1 MMNYDFLVTEMTE
14 QRHIKA
20 LELDKVLS
28 QLSELASIKDSKEM
42 ALALKPC
49 DMLYDAQ
56 TLINQTNAAYILLA
70 KFGGPSFGAAKNV
83 NSSLSR
89 AAAGGVLTMRELLDI
104 GEVLRVIRSLYEW
117 RFSQPGAESCLDIF
131 FSSLCPN
138 RMLESNIFT
147 SILSEEEMAD
157 NASRELA
164 DIRRR
169 MRNQAQSIREKLEGL
184 IRSTHYQKFLQEA
197 IITQRNGRF
206 VVPVK
211 NEHRGDVAGL
221 VHDTSGSG
229 ATVFIEPMAVVEA
242 NNEIRVLQGKEREEI
257 ERILAELSVAVG
269 EYGETIKNNFESLVE
284 LNLIFAKAQL
294 AYRMK
299 ASVPILNTDGIID
312 IKRARHPLL
321 DPKKV
326 VPTDITLGDEFDTL
340 VITGPNTG
348 GKTVS
353 IKTVGLLTLMACCG
367 LLIPAADNSRIC
379 VFNKIFAD
387 IGDEQ
392 SIEQSLSTFSSHMV
406 NIVDIIKNADDE
418 SLVLIDELGAG
429 TDPVE
434 GAALAIAILERLH
447 INGAKIAATTHYAE
461 LKAYALETTG
471 VQNGSCEFDVK
482 TLRPTYRLL
491 IGVPG
496 RSNAFAISERLGI
509 DSALIERA
517 NEFVSTENIRF
528 ENVVDSLEESRLS
541 MEKEKSDAERVKQ
554 EYEEKLALAEKR
566 LAEAEN
572 LRLKEYE
579 KAQGEALKITEN
591 ARRQANMLLMEI
603 DALKKEMK
611 TTKDAAELARRA
623 KQAMKKGLSD
633 IDATVNPVT
642 NSLYEDADYT
652 LPRDLV
658 VGDSVILTQLGK
670 EASVLSLPDKRGQVE
685 VLSGSMRMRVDI
697 KKLRLIEKKKDS
709 KPKNASVSRSGSME
723 SRLTASAENRC
734 DLRGMTVDEALLT
747 LDSFLDSMLL
757 MNIGE
762 FTVIHGKGTGAL
774 RSAVQKHLKGNRFVK
789 GFRLGVYGEG
799 ENGVTIVTLK

>member
-1 MMNYDFLVTEMTE
+1 MKMTE

-20 LELDKVLS
+20 LELDKVLQS
-28 QLSELASIKDSKEM
+28 LSELASVKDSKEK
-42 ALALKPC
+42 ALELKPC
-49 DMLYDAQ
+49 ETLFDAQ
-56 TLINQTNAAYILLA
+56 ALINQTNAAYGLLA

-89 AAAGGVLTMRELLDI
+89 ASAGGVLTMRELLDI

-117 RFSQPGAESCLDIF
+117 RFSQPGADSCLDVF

-138 RMLESNIFT
+138 KTLESSIFT
-147 SILSEEEMAD
+147 SILNEEEMAD
-157 NASRELA
+157 NASRELS
-164 DIRRR
+164 DIRRK
-169 MRNQAQSIREKLEGL
+169 MRNQAQSIREKLEGMV
-184 IRSTHYQKFLQEA
+184 RSSYYQKYLQDA

-211 NEHRGDVAGL
+211 SEHRGEIAGL

-257 ERILAELSVAVG
+257 ERILAELSVSAG
-269 EYGETIKNNFESLVE
+269 EYGEVIKNNFESLVE

-294 AYRMK
+294 AYKMK
-299 ASVPILNTDGIID
+299 ASVPLLNTDGIIEL
-312 IKRARHPLL
+312 KRARHPLL

-326 VPTDITLGDEFDTL
+326 VATDISLGDKFDTL

-353 IKTVGLLTLMACCG
+353 IKTIGLLTLMACCG

-379 VFNKIFAD
+379 VFKKVFAD

-406 NIVDIIKNADDE
+406 NIVDILKNADDE

-434 GAALAIAILERLH
+434 GAALAIAILERLQLC
-447 INGAKIAATTHYAE
+447 GAKIAATTHYAE
-461 LKAYALETTG
+461 LKAYALDTPRVE
-471 VQNGSCEFDVK
+471 NGSCEFDVT

-491 IGVPG
+491 TGIPG

-509 DSALIERA
+509 DKELIERA
-517 NEFVSTENIRF
+517 NEFLSGENIRF
-528 ENVVDSLEESRLS
+528 ENVVDSLEEARLAL
-541 MEKEKSDAERVKQ
+541 EKEKAETENIRR
-554 EYEEKLALAEKR
+554 EYEEKHR
-566 LAEAEN
+566 LAEAKLQEAES

-579 KAQGEALKITEN
+579 KAQGEAMKITEK
-591 ARRQANMLLMEI
+591 ARREANALLMEI
-603 DALKKEMK
+603 DTLKKELK
-611 TTKDAAELARRA
+611 STKDVSELARRA
-623 KQAMKKGLSD
+623 KQTMKRGLSD
-633 IDATVNPVT
+633 IDRTVNPVT
-642 NSLYEDADYT
+642 TSLYEDDDYV
-652 LPRDLV
+652 LPRPLQ
-658 VGDSVILTQLGK
+658 VGDTVFLTELGK
-670 EASVLSLPDKRGQVE
+670 EAQVLALPDKRQQVE
-685 VLSGSMRMRVDI
+685 VLSGALRMRVNVS
-697 KKLRLIEKKKDS
+697 KLRLIEKKKDN
-709 KPKNASVSRSGSME
+709 KPKTAALSRSGSME
-723 SRLTASAENRC
+723 SRLNASADNRC

-747 LDSFLDSMLL
+747 LDSFLDSML
-757 MNIGE
+757 MANMGE

-774 RSAVQKHLKGNRFVK
+774 RAAVHKHLKGNKFVK
-789 GFRLGVYGEG
+789 AFRLGVYGEG

>member
-1 MMNYDFLVTEMTE
+1 MTE
-14 QRHIKA
+14 SRHIKA

-28 QLSELASIKDSKEM
+28 QLSDLASIKDSKEM
-42 ALALKPC
+42 ALELKPSGV
-49 DMLYDAQ
+49 LYDAQ
-56 TLINQTNAAYILLA
+56 TLINQTNAAYVLLA

-89 AAAGGVLTMRELLDI
+89 AAAGGVLTMKELLDI

-117 RFSQPGAESCLDIF
+117 RFSQPGADSCLDVF

-138 RMLESNIFT
+138 KMLESNIFT
-147 SILSEEEMAD
+147 SVLNEEEMAD
-157 NASRELA
+157 NASRELS
-164 DIRRR
+164 DIRRK
-169 MRNQAQSIREKLEGL
+169 MRNQAQSIREKLEGMV
-184 IRSTHYQKFLQEA
+184 RSSHYQKYLQDA

-211 NEHRGDVAGL
+211 SEHRSEVPGL

-257 ERILAELSVAVG
+257 ERILAELSVAAG
-269 EYGETIKNNFESLVE
+269 EYADTVKHNFASIVE

-294 AYRMK
+294 AYKMK
-299 ASVPILNTDGIID
+299 ASVPILNTEGIID
-312 IKRARHPLL
+312 LKKARHPLL

-326 VPTDITLGDEFDTL
+326 VATDISLGDTFDTL

-353 IKTVGLLTLMACCG
+353 IKTIGLLSLMACCG
-367 LLIPAADNSRIC
+367 LLIPAADNSKIC
-379 VFNKIFAD
+379 VFKKIFAD

-406 NIVDIIKNADDE
+406 NIVDIIKNADSE

-447 INGAKIAATTHYAE
+447 FCGAKIAATTHYAE
-461 LKAYALETTG
+461 LKAYALDTPRVE
-471 VQNGSCEFDVK
+471 NGSCEFDVT

-509 DSALIERA
+509 DKELIDRA
-517 NEFVSTENIRF
+517 NEFVSSENIRF
-528 ENVVDSLEESRLS
+528 ENVVDSLEEARLAL
-541 MEKEKSDAERVKQ
+541 EKEKEETENVRR
-554 EYEEKLALAEKR
+554 ELEEKRR
-566 LAEAEN
+566 LAELKLQEAET

-579 KAQGEALKITEN
+579 KAQGEAMKITEK
-591 ARRQANMLLMEI
+591 ARREANALLMEI
-603 DALKKEMK
+603 ENLRKELKN
-611 TTKDAAELARRA
+611 TKDASDLARRA
-623 KQAMKKGLSD
+623 KQAMKKGLSE
-633 IDATVNPVT
+633 IDRTVNPVT
-642 NSLYEDADYT
+642 TSLYEDDDYV
-652 LPRDLV
+652 LPRPLQ
-658 VGDSVILTQLGK
+658 VGDTVFLTELGK
-670 EASVLSLPDKRGQVE
+670 EAQVLSLPDKREQAE
-685 VLSGSMRMRVDI
+685 VLSGSIRMRVNVS
-697 KKLRLIEKKKDS
+697 KLRLVEKKKE
-709 KPKNASVSRSGSME
+709 KPKTASLSRSGSME

-747 LDSFLDSMLL
+747 LDSFLDSML
-757 MNIGE
+757 MANIGE

-774 RSAVQKHLKGNRFVK
+774 RTAVHKHLKGNRFVK
-789 GFRLGVYGEG
+789 LFRLGVYGEG

>member
-1 MMNYDFLVTEMTE
+1 MTE
-14 QRHIKA
+14 QRHINA

-28 QLSELASIKDSKEM
+28 RLSELASIADSKE
-42 ALALKPC
+42 LAVELKPAET
-49 DMLYDAQ
+49 LYDAQ
-56 TLINQTNAAYILLA
+56 ALINQTNAAYVLLA

-89 AAAGGVLTMRELLDI
+89 AASGGVLTMRELLDV

-117 RFSQPGAESCLDIF
+117 RFSQPGAESCLDVY

-138 RMLESNIFT
+138 RTLESTIFT
-147 SILSEEEMAD
+147 SILSDEEMAD

-164 DIRRR
+164 DIRRK

-184 IRSTHYQKFLQEA
+184 VRSTHYQKFLQDA

-211 NEHRGDVAGL
+211 NEHRADVPGL

-257 ERILAELSVAVG
+257 ERILMELSVAVG
-269 EYGETIKNNFESLVE
+269 EYSETVKHNFSSLVD

-294 AYRMK
+294 AYKMK
-299 ASVPILNTDGIID
+299 ASVPVLNTEGIIEL
-312 IKRARHPLL
+312 KKARHPLL

-326 VPTDITLGDEFDTL
+326 VPTDITLGDTFDTL

-353 IKTVGLLTLMACCG
+353 IKTIGLLSLMACCG
-367 LLIPAADNSRIC
+367 LLIPAADNSKIC
-379 VFNKIFAD
+379 VFKNIFAD

-406 NIVDIIKNADDE
+406 NIVDILKKADDE

-461 LKAYALETTG
+461 LKAYALETPR
-471 VQNGSCEFDVK
+471 VENGSCEFDVQS
-482 TLRPTYRLL
+482 LRPTYRLL
-491 IGVPG
+491 TGVPG

-509 DSALIERA
+509 DSELIARA

-541 MEKEKSDAERVKQ
+541 MEKEKAVAEQVHR
-554 EYEEKLALAEKR
+554 EYEEKLRAAEKK
-566 LAEAEN
+566 LAEAEE
-572 LRLKEYE
+572 LRQKEYE
-579 KAQGEALKITEN
+579 KAQGEALKITEK
-591 ARRQANMLLMEI
+591 ARREANTLLMEI
-603 DALKKEMK
+603 DKLRKEMK
-611 TTKDAAELARRA
+611 TTKDAAELARKA
-623 KQAMKKGLSD
+623 KAAMKKGLSD
-633 IDATVNPVT
+633 IDTAVNPVT
-642 NSLYEDADYT
+642 TSLYEDDDYE
-652 LPRDLV
+652 LPRPLKI
-658 VGDSVILTQLGK
+658 GDSVLLTQLGK
-670 EASVLSLPDKRGQVE
+670 EASVMSLPDKRNQVE
-685 VLSGSMRMRVDI
+685 VLSGAMRMRVDV
-697 KKLRLIEKKKDS
+697 KKLRLIEKKKDN
-709 KPKNASVSRSGSME
+709 KPKTASMSRSGSME
-723 SRLTASAENRC
+723 SRLTASADNRC

-747 LDSFLDSMLL
+747 LDSFLDSML
-757 MNIGE
+757 MANMGE

-774 RSAVQKHLKGNRFVK
+774 RAAVQKHLKGNKFVK
-789 GFRLGVYGEG
+789 SFRLGLYGEG
-799 ENGVTIVTLK
+799 ENGVTIVSLK

>member
-1 MMNYDFLVTEMTE
+1 MTE
-14 QRHIKA
+14 LRHIKA

-42 ALALKPC
+42 ALELKPC
-49 DMLYDAQ
+49 SVLYDAQ
-56 TLINQTNAAYILLA
+56 ALVNQTNAAYVLLA

-117 RFSQPGAESCLDIF
+117 RFSQPGAESCLDVF

-138 RMLESNIFT
+138 RTLENTIFT
-147 SILSEEEMAD
+147 SILSDEEMAD
-157 NASRELA
+157 NASRELS
-164 DIRRR
+164 DIRRK

-184 IRSTHYQKFLQEA
+184 VRSTHYQKFLQEA

-211 NEHRGDVAGL
+211 NEHRGDVPGL

-269 EYGETIKNNFESLVE
+269 EYGETVKHNFDSLVE

-299 ASVPILNTDGIID
+299 ASVPILNTEGIIEL
-312 IKRARHPLL
+312 KKARHPLL

-326 VPTDITLGDEFDTL
+326 VPTDISLGDTFDTL

-353 IKTVGLLTLMACCG
+353 IKTVGLLSLMACCG
-367 LLIPAADNSRIC
+367 LLIPAADESKIC
-379 VFNKIFAD
+379 VFKKIFAD

-461 LKAYALETTG
+461 LKAYALETPR

-509 DSALIERA
+509 DKELIERA

-541 MEKEKSDAERVKQ
+541 MEKEKSEAEKIRL
-554 EYEEKLALAEKR
+554 EYEEKLSLIEKR

-579 KAQGEALKITEN
+579 KAQGEALKITEK
-591 ARRQANMLLMEI
+591 ARREANMLLMEI

-611 TTKDAAELARRA
+611 STKDAGELARRA

-633 IDATVNPVT
+633 IDAAVNPVT

-658 VGDSVILTQLGK
+658 VGDTVLLTQLGK
-670 EASVLSLPDKRGQVE
+670 EASVLALPDKRGQVE
-685 VLSGSMRMRVDI
+685 VLSGSMRMRVDV
-697 KKLRLIEKKKDS
+697 KKLRLIEKKKEQ
-709 KPKNASVSRSGSME
+709 KQKTASLSRSGSME

-747 LDSFLDSMLL
+747 LDSFLDSML
-757 MNIGE
+757 MANIGE
-762 FTVIHGKGTGAL
+762 FTVIHGKGTGTL
-774 RSAVQKHLKGNRFVK
+774 RTAVQKHLKGNKFVK
-789 GFRLGVYGEG
+789 TFRLGVYGEG

>member
-1 MMNYDFLVTEMTE
+1 MTE
-14 QRHIKA
+14 DRHIRA
-20 LELDKVLS
+20 LELDKVLAM
-28 QLSELASIKDSKEM
+28 LSDLASIKDSKEM
-42 ALALKPC
+42 ALELKPGTV
-49 DMLYDAQ
+49 LYDVQ
-56 TLINQTNAAYILLA
+56 TLINQTDAAYRLLA

-117 RFSQPGAESCLDIF
+117 RFSQPGADSCLDIF

-138 RMLESNIFT
+138 KMLESNIFT
-147 SILSEEEMAD
+147 SILNEEEMAD

-164 DIRRR
+164 DIRRK

-184 IRSTHYQKFLQEA
+184 VRSTHYQKFLQDE

-211 NEHRGDVAGL
+211 NEHRGDVPGL

-257 ERILAELSVAVG
+257 ERILAELSVAAG
-269 EYGETIKNNFESLVE
+269 EYADTIKSNFESVVE

-294 AYRMK
+294 AYKMK
-299 ASVPILNTDGIID
+299 ASVPVLNTQGITEL
-312 IKRARHPLL
+312 KKARHPLL

-326 VPTDITLGDEFDTL
+326 VATDISLGEDFDTL

-367 LLIPAADNSRIC
+367 LMIPAADNSRIC
-379 VFNKIFAD
+379 VFSKVFAD

-406 NIVDIIKNADDE
+406 NIVDILKNADGE

-434 GAALAIAILERLH
+434 GAALAIAILERLQ

-461 LKAYALETTG
+461 LKAYALETPR
-471 VQNGSCEFDVK
+471 VQNGSCEFDVSS
-482 TLRPTYRLL
+482 LRPTYRLL

-509 DSALIERA
+509 DKELIGRA

-528 ENVVDSLEESRLS
+528 ENVVDSLEESRLQ
-541 MEKEKSDAERVKQ
+541 MEKEKSLAESIRAEYEKKLSDAER
-554 EYEEKLALAEKR
+554 KLQ
-566 LAEAEN
+566 EAEN
-572 LRLKEYE
+572 LRQKEYE
-579 KAQGEALKITEN
+579 KAQGEALKITEK
-591 ARRQANMLLMEI
+591 ARREANTLLMEI
-603 DALKKEMK
+603 DNLRKEMRS
-611 TTKDAAELARRA
+611 TKDASELARKA

-633 IDATVNPVT
+633 IDRTVNPVT
-642 NSLYEDADYT
+642 TSLYEDDDYV
-652 LPRDLV
+652 LPRALQ
-658 VGDSVILTQLGK
+658 VGDTVLLVELGK
-670 EASVLSLPDKRGQVE
+670 EASVLSLPDKRQQVE
-685 VLSGSMRMRVDI
+685 VLSGALRMRVNVS
-697 KKLRLIEKKKDS
+697 KLRLIEKKKEN
-709 KPKNASVSRSGSME
+709 KQKTASLSRNGSME
-723 SRLTASAENRC
+723 ARLTASAENRC

-747 LDSFLDSMLL
+747 LDSFLDSML
-757 MNIGE
+757 MSNIGE

-774 RSAVQKHLKGNRFVK
+774 RAAVQKHLKGNKFVK
-789 GFRLGVYGEG
+789 TFRLGVYGEG

>member
-1 MMNYDFLVTEMTE
+1 MTE

-20 LELDKVLS
+20 LELDKVLQS
-28 QLSELASIKDSKEM
+28 LSELASVKDSKEK
-42 ALALKPC
+42 ALELKPC
-49 DMLYDAQ
+49 ETLYDAQ
-56 TLINQTNAAYILLA
+56 ALINQTNAAYGLLA

-117 RFSQPGAESCLDIF
+117 RFSQPGADSCLDVF

-138 RMLESNIFT
+138 KTLESSIFT
-147 SILSEEEMAD
+147 SILNEEEMAD
-157 NASRELA
+157 NASRELS
-164 DIRRR
+164 DIRRK
-169 MRNQAQSIREKLEGL
+169 MRNQAQSIREKLEGMV
-184 IRSTHYQKFLQEA
+184 RSSYYQKYLQDA

-211 NEHRGDVAGL
+211 SEHRGEIAGL

-257 ERILAELSVAVG
+257 ERILAELSVSAG
-269 EYGETIKNNFESLVE
+269 EYGEVIKNNFESLVE

-294 AYRMK
+294 AYKMK
-299 ASVPILNTDGIID
+299 ASVPILNTDGIIEL
-312 IKRARHPLL
+312 KRARHPLL

-326 VPTDITLGDEFDTL
+326 VATDISLGDKFDTL

-353 IKTVGLLTLMACCG
+353 IKTIGLLTLMACCG
-367 LLIPAADNSRIC
+367 LLIPAADNSKIC
-379 VFNKIFAD
+379 VFNKVFAD

-406 NIVDIIKNADDE
+406 NIVDILKNADDE

-434 GAALAIAILERLH
+434 GAALAIAILERLQLC
-447 INGAKIAATTHYAE
+447 GAKIAATTHYAE
-461 LKAYALETTG
+461 LKAYALDTPRVE
-471 VQNGSCEFDVK
+471 NGSCEFDVT

-491 IGVPG
+491 TGIPG

-509 DSALIERA
+509 DKELIERA
-517 NEFVSTENIRF
+517 NEFVSGENIRF
-528 ENVVDSLEESRLS
+528 ENVVDSLEEARLAL
-541 MEKEKSDAERVKQ
+541 EKEKAETQNIRR
-554 EYEEKLALAEKR
+554 EYEEKHR
-566 LAEAEN
+566 LAEAKLQEAES

-579 KAQGEALKITEN
+579 KAQGEAMKITEK
-591 ARRQANMLLMEI
+591 ARREANALFMEI
-603 DALKKEMK
+603 DTLKKELK
-611 TTKDAAELARRA
+611 STKDVSELARRA

-633 IDATVNPVT
+633 IDRTVNPVT
-642 NSLYEDADYT
+642 TSLYEDDDYV
-652 LPRDLV
+652 LPRPLQ
-658 VGDSVILTQLGK
+658 VGDTVFLTELGK
-670 EASVLSLPDKRGQVE
+670 EAQVLALPDKRQQVE
-685 VLSGSMRMRVDI
+685 VLSGALRMRVNVS
-697 KKLRLIEKKKDS
+697 KLRLIEKKKDN
-709 KPKNASVSRSGSME
+709 KPKTAALSRSGSME
-723 SRLTASAENRC
+723 SRLNASADNRC

-747 LDSFLDSMLL
+747 LDSFLDSML
-757 MNIGE
+757 MANMGE

-774 RSAVQKHLKGNRFVK
+774 RAAVHKHLKGNKFVK
-789 GFRLGVYGEG
+789 SFRLGVYGEG